1 MDNIVEGLQ
10 IAFDKLKAGI
20 DAFGDDLQNVR
31 SRTFVN
37 QGAIWCLVMKPVH
50 LPVFSITTLLIGIQC
65 EHREEES
72 SAEFS
77 VADYNSSEF
86 FNIHLTN
93 EKR

>member
-37 QGAIWCLVMKPVH
+37 QGAIWCLVTKPAH
-50 LPVFSITTLLIGIQC
+50 LLVFTPTILLIGIQC

-77 VADYNSSEF
+77 VAEYNSSECN
-86 FNIHLTN
+86 NIHLTN